1 VAISHDAENLSHDFP
16 NILSSLGC
24 ALLKGSGVTIL
35 LAEDGRKLT
44 GKGLVMVMRVL
55 LYTGKGGVGKTS
67 VSAATALWC
76 AERGYR
82 TLVMSTDPAHSLA
95 DSFAHPIGSEPTLL
109 ADNLWGL
116 EIDPFREIE
125 ENWATVKD
133 YLVTLFASQGVS
145 DIVAEELSILPG
157 MDELFSLLKI
167 RQFYERNAYDVI
179 VVDCA
184 PTGATLRLLH
194 FPEMIG
200 WYMRRL
206 FHVERKVVSA
216 IRRFRDELFSVPLPG
231 EEVYDTVERL
241 YKRISEMK
249 AVLADPEVTSIRLVL
264 NPEKMVI
271 EETRR
276 AYTYLNLFGFVCDAV
291 IANKVL
297 PDEVTDRYFERWKAS
312 QRRYLEE
319 VEASFGDLPIFRVRL
334 YEQEVVG
341 LGALRRMAADLYG
354 DRDPT
359 ERLAKG
365 EPLRIRKR
373 GDDYLL
379 ELHLPFTQKGEV
391 HLRRKGDELIL
402 RVGTIKRH
410 LVLPHI
416 LAKREVKEARMDG
429 EWLRVRFA
437 EKSR

>member
-1 VAISHDAENLSHDFP
+1 
-16 NILSSLGC
+16 
-24 ALLKGSGVTIL
+24 
-35 LAEDGRKLT
+35 
-44 GKGLVMVMRVL
+44 MRVL

-67 VSAATALWC
+67 VSAATALRC
-76 AERGYR
+76 AELGYR

-95 DSFAHPIGSEPTLL
+95 DSFAMPIKSEPTPLTE
-109 ADNLWGL
+109 NLWGL

-133 YLVTLFASQGVS
+133 YLSTLFASQGVD

-167 RQFYERNAYDVI
+167 RQFYEKEAYDVI

-194 FPEMIG
+194 FPDMIG

-206 FHVERKVVSA
+206 FHVQRKVVGT
-216 IRRFRDELFSVPLPG
+216 IRRFTDEIFSVPLPG
-231 EEVYDTVERL
+231 DEVYDTVERL
-241 YKRISEMK
+241 YKRVGDMK
-249 AVLADPEVTSIRLVL
+249 EVLADPKITSIRLVL

-297 PDEVTDRYFERWKAS
+297 PEEVTDEYFAEWKAS
-312 QRRYLEE
+312 QQRYLEE
-319 VEASFGDLPIFRVRL
+319 VEASFGALPIFKVRL
-334 YEQEVVG
+334 YEREVVG
-341 LGALRRMAADLYG
+341 IDALRQMANDIYG
-354 DRDPT
+354 YRDPT
-359 ERLAKG
+359 EQFAESK
-365 EPLRIRKR
+365 PMRIVKR
-373 GDDYLL
+373 GKDYWL
-379 ELHLPFTQKGEV
+379 ELHLPFTEKGEIQ
-391 HLRRKGDELIL
+391 LMRKGDELII

-416 LAKREVKEARMDG
+416 LAKQEPKGARLENG
-429 EWLRVRFA
+429 ILQVRFGMP
-437 EKSR
+437 

>member
-1 VAISHDAENLSHDFP
+1 
-16 NILSSLGC
+16 
-24 ALLKGSGVTIL
+24 
-35 LAEDGRKLT
+35 
-44 GKGLVMVMRVL
+44 MRVL

-67 VSAATALWC
+67 VSAATALKC
-76 AERGYR
+76 AELGYR

-95 DSFAHPIGSEPTLL
+95 DSFAMPIKSEPTPLTE
-109 ADNLWGL
+109 NLWGL

-133 YLVTLFASQGVS
+133 YLSTLFASQGVD

-167 RQFYERNAYDVI
+167 RQFYEKEAYDVI

-194 FPEMIG
+194 FPDMIG

-206 FHVERKVVSA
+206 FHVERKVVGT
-216 IRRFRDELFSVPLPG
+216 IRRFTDEIFSVPLPG
-231 EEVYDTVERL
+231 DEVYDTVERL
-241 YKRISEMK
+241 YKRVGDMK
-249 AVLADPEVTSIRLVL
+249 EVLADPKITSIRLVL

-297 PDEVTDRYFERWKAS
+297 PEEVTDEYFAEWKAS
-312 QRRYLEE
+312 QQRYLEE
-319 VEASFGDLPIFRVRL
+319 VEASFGALPIFKVRL
-334 YEQEVVG
+334 YEREVVG
-341 LGALRRMAADLYG
+341 IDALRQMANDIYG

-359 ERLAKG
+359 ERFADSK
-365 EPLRIRKR
+365 PMRIVKR
-373 GDDYLL
+373 GKDYWL
-379 ELHLPFTQKGEV
+379 ELQLPFTEKGEIQ
-391 HLRRKGDELIL
+391 LMRKGDELII

-416 LAKREVKEARMDG
+416 LAKQEPKGARLENG
-429 EWLRVRFA
+429 ILQVRFGMP
-437 EKSR
+437 

>member
-1 VAISHDAENLSHDFP
+1 
-16 NILSSLGC
+16 
-24 ALLKGSGVTIL
+24 
-35 LAEDGRKLT
+35 
-44 GKGLVMVMRVL
+44 MRVL

-67 VSAATALWC
+67 VSAATALKC
-76 AERGYR
+76 AELGYR

-95 DSFAHPIGSEPTLL
+95 DSFAMPIKSEPTPLTE
-109 ADNLWGL
+109 NLWGL

-133 YLVTLFASQGVS
+133 YLSTLFASQGVD

-167 RQFYERNAYDVI
+167 RQFYEKEAYDVI

-194 FPEMIG
+194 FPDMIG

-206 FHVERKVVSA
+206 FHVQRKVVGT
-216 IRRFRDELFSVPLPG
+216 IRRFTDEIFSVPLPG
-231 EEVYDTVERL
+231 DEVYDTVERL
-241 YKRISEMK
+241 YKRVGDMK
-249 AVLADPEVTSIRLVL
+249 EVLADPKITSIRLVL

-297 PDEVTDRYFERWKAS
+297 PEEVTDEYFAEWKAS
-312 QRRYLEE
+312 QQRYLEE
-319 VEASFGDLPIFRVRL
+319 VEASFGALPIFKVRL
-334 YEQEVVG
+334 YEREVVG
-341 LGALRRMAADLYG
+341 IDALRQMANDIYG

-359 ERLAKG
+359 ERFADSK
-365 EPLRIRKR
+365 PMRIVKR
-373 GDDYLL
+373 GKDYWL
-379 ELHLPFTQKGEV
+379 ELHLPFTEKGEIQ
-391 HLRRKGDELIL
+391 LMRKGDELII

-416 LAKREVKEARMDG
+416 LAKQEPKGAKLENG
-429 EWLRVRFA
+429 ILQVRFGMP
-437 EKSR
+437 

>member
-1 VAISHDAENLSHDFP
+1 ME
-16 NILSSLGC
+16 
-24 ALLKGSGVTIL
+24 
-35 LAEDGRKLT
+35 
-44 GKGLVMVMRVL
+44 MRVL

-67 VSAATALWC
+67 VSAATALKC
-76 AERGYR
+76 AELGYR

-95 DSFAHPIGSEPTLL
+95 DSFAMPIKSEPTPLTE
-109 ADNLWGL
+109 NLWGL

-133 YLVTLFASQGVS
+133 YLSTLFASQGVD

-167 RQFYERNAYDVI
+167 RQFYEKEAYDVI

-194 FPEMIG
+194 FPDMIG

-206 FHVERKVVSA
+206 FHVERKVVGT
-216 IRRFRDELFSVPLPG
+216 IRRFTDEIFSVPLPG
-231 EEVYDTVERL
+231 DEVYDTVERL
-241 YKRISEMK
+241 YKQVGDMK
-249 AVLADPEVTSIRLVL
+249 AVLADPKITSIRLVL

-297 PDEVTDRYFERWKAS
+297 PEEVTDEYFAEWKAS
-312 QRRYLEE
+312 QQRYLEE
-319 VEASFGDLPIFRVRL
+319 VEASFGALPIFKVRL
-334 YEQEVVG
+334 YEREVVG
-341 LGALRRMAADLYG
+341 IDALRQMANDIYG

-359 ERLAKG
+359 ERFADSK
-365 EPLRIRKR
+365 PMRIVKR
-373 GDDYLL
+373 GKDYWL
-379 ELHLPFTQKGEV
+379 ELHLPFTEKGEIQ
-391 HLRRKGDELIL
+391 LMRKGDELII

-416 LAKREVKEARMDG
+416 LAKQEPKGAKLENG
-429 EWLRVRFA
+429 ILQVRFGMP
-437 EKSR
+437 

>member
-1 VAISHDAENLSHDFP
+1 
-16 NILSSLGC
+16 
-24 ALLKGSGVTIL
+24 
-35 LAEDGRKLT
+35 
-44 GKGLVMVMRVL
+44 MRVL

-67 VSAATALWC
+67 VSAATALRC
-76 AERGYR
+76 AELGYR

-95 DSFAHPIGSEPTLL
+95 DSFAQPIRSEPTPLGK
-109 ADNLWGL
+109 NLWGL

-133 YLVTLFASQGVS
+133 YLSTLFTSQGLS

-167 RQFYERNAYDVI
+167 RQFYEQGAYDVI

-206 FHVERKVVSA
+206 FHVERKVVGT
-216 IRRFRDELFSVPLPG
+216 IRRFTDELFSVPLPG
-231 EEVYDTVERL
+231 DEVYETVERL
-241 YKRISEMK
+241 YQRVGDMK
-249 AVLADPEVTSIRLVL
+249 AVLADPQITSIRLVL
-264 NPEKMVI
+264 NPEKMVL

-276 AYTYLNLFGFVCDAV
+276 AFTYLNLFGFVCDAV
-291 IANKVL
+291 IANKIL
-297 PDEVTDRYFERWKAS
+297 PDEVTDQYFAEWKVS
-312 QRRYLEE
+312 QQRYLEE
-319 VEASFGDLPIFRVRL
+319 VEASFGDLPIFKVRL
-334 YEQEVVG
+334 YEREVVG
-341 LGALRRMAADLYG
+341 IEALRQMAHDLYG

-359 ERLAKG
+359 DHFAESK
-365 EPLRIRKR
+365 PMRIVKR
-373 GDDYLL
+373 GDSYWL
-379 ELHLPFTQKGEV
+379 ELQLPFVEKGEV
-391 HLRRKGDELIL
+391 QLRRKGDELII

-416 LAKREVKEARMDG
+416 LAKQEPKSAKLEEG
-429 EWLRVRFA
+429 TLRVRFGTPTA
-437 EKSR
+437 

>member
-1 VAISHDAENLSHDFP
+1 ME
-16 NILSSLGC
+16 
-24 ALLKGSGVTIL
+24 
-35 LAEDGRKLT
+35 
-44 GKGLVMVMRVL
+44 MRVL

-67 VSAATALWC
+67 VSAATALKC
-76 AERGYR
+76 AELGYR

-95 DSFAHPIGSEPTLL
+95 DSFAMPIKSEPTPLTE
-109 ADNLWGL
+109 NLWGL

-133 YLVTLFASQGVS
+133 YLSTLFASQGVD

-167 RQFYERNAYDVI
+167 RQFYEKEAYDVI

-194 FPEMIG
+194 FPDMIG

-206 FHVERKVVSA
+206 FHVERKVVGT
-216 IRRFRDELFSVPLPG
+216 IRRFTDEIFSVPLPG
-231 EEVYDTVERL
+231 DEVYDTVERL
-241 YKRISEMK
+241 YKRVGDMK
-249 AVLADPEVTSIRLVL
+249 AVLADPKITSIRLVL

-297 PDEVTDRYFERWKAS
+297 PEEVTDEYFAEWKAS
-312 QRRYLEE
+312 QQRYLEE
-319 VEASFGDLPIFRVRL
+319 VEASFGALPIFKVRL
-334 YEQEVVG
+334 YEREVVG
-341 LGALRRMAADLYG
+341 IDALRQMANDIYG

-359 ERLAKG
+359 ERFADSK
-365 EPLRIRKR
+365 PMRIVKR
-373 GDDYLL
+373 GKDYWL
-379 ELHLPFTQKGEV
+379 ELQLPFTEKGEV
-391 HLRRKGDELIL
+391 HLMRKGDELII

-416 LAKREVKEARMDG
+416 LAKQEPKGAKLENG
-429 EWLRVRFA
+429 ILQVRFGMP
-437 EKSR
+437 

>member
-1 VAISHDAENLSHDFP
+1 ME
-16 NILSSLGC
+16 
-24 ALLKGSGVTIL
+24 
-35 LAEDGRKLT
+35 
-44 GKGLVMVMRVL
+44 MRVL

-67 VSAATALWC
+67 VSAATALKC
-76 AERGYR
+76 AELGYR

-95 DSFAHPIGSEPTLL
+95 DSFALPIKSEPTPL
-109 ADNLWGL
+109 AENLWGF

-133 YLVTLFASQGVS
+133 YLSTLFASQGID

-167 RQFYERNAYDVI
+167 RQFYEKEAYDVI

-194 FPEMIG
+194 FPDMIG

-206 FHVERKVVSA
+206 FHVERKVVGTV
-216 IRRFRDELFSVPLPG
+216 RRFTDEIFSVPLPG
-231 EEVYDTVERL
+231 DEVFDTVERL
-241 YKRISEMK
+241 YKRVGDMK
-249 AVLADPEVTSIRLVL
+249 AVLADPKITSIRLVL

-297 PDEVTDRYFERWKAS
+297 PEEVTDEYFAEWKAS
-312 QRRYLEE
+312 QQRYLEE
-319 VEASFGDLPIFRVRL
+319 VEASFGALPIFKVRL
-334 YEQEVVG
+334 YEREVVG
-341 LGALRRMAADLYG
+341 IDALRNMANDLYG

-359 ERLAKG
+359 ERFADSK
-365 EPLRIRKR
+365 PMRIVKR
-373 GDDYLL
+373 GKDYWL
-379 ELHLPFTQKGEV
+379 ELHLPFTEKGEIQ
-391 HLRRKGDELIL
+391 LMRKGDELII

-416 LAKREVKEARMDG
+416 LAKQEPKGAKLENG
-429 EWLRVRFA
+429 ILQVRFG
-437 EKSR
+437 KD

>member
-1 VAISHDAENLSHDFP
+1 ME
-16 NILSSLGC
+16 
-24 ALLKGSGVTIL
+24 
-35 LAEDGRKLT
+35 
-44 GKGLVMVMRVL
+44 MRVL

-67 VSAATALWC
+67 VSAATALKC
-76 AERGYR
+76 AELGYR

-95 DSFAHPIGSEPTLL
+95 DSFAMPIKSEPTPLTE
-109 ADNLWGL
+109 NLWGL
-116 EIDPFREIE
+116 EIDLFREIE

-133 YLVTLFASQGVS
+133 YLSTLFASQGVD

-167 RQFYERNAYDVI
+167 RQFYEKEAYDVI

-194 FPEMIG
+194 FPDMIG

-206 FHVERKVVSA
+206 FHVERKVVGT
-216 IRRFRDELFSVPLPG
+216 IRRFTDEIFSVPLPG
-231 EEVYDTVERL
+231 DEVYDTVERL
-241 YKRISEMK
+241 YKRVGDMK
-249 AVLADPEVTSIRLVL
+249 AVLADPKITSIRLVL

-297 PDEVTDRYFERWKAS
+297 PEEVTDEYFAEWKAS
-312 QRRYLEE
+312 QQRYLEE
-319 VEASFGDLPIFRVRL
+319 VEASFGALPIFKVRL
-334 YEQEVVG
+334 YEREVVG
-341 LGALRRMAADLYG
+341 IDALRQMANDIYG

-359 ERLAKG
+359 ERFADSK
-365 EPLRIRKR
+365 PMRIVKR
-373 GDDYLL
+373 GKDYWL
-379 ELHLPFTQKGEV
+379 ELHLPFTEKGEI
-391 HLRRKGDELIL
+391 HLMRKGDELII

-416 LAKREVKEARMDG
+416 LAKQEPKGAKLENG
-429 EWLRVRFA
+429 ILQVRFGTP
-437 EKSR
+437 

>member
-1 VAISHDAENLSHDFP
+1 
-16 NILSSLGC
+16 
-24 ALLKGSGVTIL
+24 
-35 LAEDGRKLT
+35 
-44 GKGLVMVMRVL
+44 MRVL

-67 VSAATALWC
+67 VSAATALYC
-76 AERGYR
+76 AELGYR

-95 DSFAHPIGSEPTLL
+95 DSFGQHIGSEPTQL
-109 ADNLWGL
+109 AENLWGL

-125 ENWATVKD
+125 ENWAIVKD
-133 YLVTLFASQGVS
+133 YLSTLFASQGVD

-167 RQFYERNAYDVI
+167 RQFYERDAYDVI

-206 FHVERKVVSA
+206 FHVERKVVGT
-216 IRRFRDELFSVPLPG
+216 IRRFTDEIFSIPLPG

-241 YKRISEMK
+241 YKRVGDMK

-297 PDEVTDRYFERWKAS
+297 PDEVTDKYFAEWKAS
-312 QRRYLEE
+312 QQRYLEE
-319 VEASFGDLPIFRVRL
+319 VEASFGALPIFKVRL
-334 YEQEVVG
+334 YEREVVG
-341 LGALRRMAADLYG
+341 FDALRQMAKDLYG
-354 DRDPT
+354 DHDPT
-359 ERLAKG
+359 ERFAEIK
-365 EPLRIRKR
+365 PIRIVKR
-373 GDDYLL
+373 GKDYWL
-379 ELHLPFTQKGEV
+379 ELHLPFTEKGEV
-391 HLRRKGDELIL
+391 HLLRKGDELII

-416 LAKREVKEARMDG
+416 LAKQEPKGAKLEDG
-429 EWLRVRFA
+429 ILQIRFGV
-437 EKSR
+437 S

>member
-1 VAISHDAENLSHDFP
+1 
-16 NILSSLGC
+16 
-24 ALLKGSGVTIL
+24 
-35 LAEDGRKLT
+35 
-44 GKGLVMVMRVL
+44 MRVL

-67 VSAATALWC
+67 VSAATALKC
-76 AERGYR
+76 AELGYR

-95 DSFAHPIGSEPTLL
+95 DSFAMPIKSEPTPLSE
-109 ADNLWGL
+109 NLWGL

-133 YLVTLFASQGVS
+133 YLSTLFASQGVD
-145 DIVAEELSILPG
+145 DIVAEELSISPG

-167 RQFYERNAYDVI
+167 RQFYERDAYDVI

-194 FPEMIG
+194 FPDMIG

-206 FHVERKVVSA
+206 FHVERKVVGT
-216 IRRFRDELFSVPLPG
+216 IRRFTDEIFSVPLPG
-231 EEVYDTVERL
+231 DEVYDTVERL
-241 YKRISEMK
+241 YKRVSDMK
-249 AVLADPEVTSIRLVL
+249 AVLADPKITSIRLVL

-297 PDEVTDRYFERWKAS
+297 PQEVTDEYFAEWKAS
-312 QRRYLEE
+312 QQRYLEE
-319 VEASFGDLPIFRVRL
+319 VEASFGALPIFKVRL
-334 YEQEVVG
+334 YEREVVG
-341 LGALRRMAADLYG
+341 IDALRQMANDIYG

-359 ERLAKG
+359 EHFADSK
-365 EPLRIRKR
+365 PMRIVKR
-373 GDDYLL
+373 GKDYWL
-379 ELHLPFTQKGEV
+379 ELHLPFTEKGEIQ
-391 HLRRKGDELIL
+391 LMRKGDELII

-416 LAKREVKEARMDG
+416 LAKQEPKGAKLENG
-429 EWLRVRFA
+429 ILQVRFGMP
-437 EKSR
+437 

>member
-1 VAISHDAENLSHDFP
+1 ME
-16 NILSSLGC
+16 
-24 ALLKGSGVTIL
+24 
-35 LAEDGRKLT
+35 
-44 GKGLVMVMRVL
+44 MRVL

-67 VSAATALWC
+67 VSAATALKC
-76 AERGYR
+76 AELGYR

-95 DSFAHPIGSEPTLL
+95 DSFAMPIKSEPTPLTE
-109 ADNLWGL
+109 NLWGL

-133 YLVTLFASQGVS
+133 YLSTLFASQGVD

-167 RQFYERNAYDVI
+167 RQFYEKEAYDVI

-194 FPEMIG
+194 FPDMIG

-206 FHVERKVVSA
+206 FHVERKVVGT
-216 IRRFRDELFSVPLPG
+216 IRRFTDEIFSVPLPG
-231 EEVYDTVERL
+231 DEVYDTVERL
-241 YKRISEMK
+241 YKRVGDMK
-249 AVLADPEVTSIRLVL
+249 AVLAEPKITSIRLVL

-297 PDEVTDRYFERWKAS
+297 PEEVTDEYFAEWKAS
-312 QRRYLEE
+312 QQRYLEE
-319 VEASFGDLPIFRVRL
+319 VEASFGALPIFKVRL
-334 YEQEVVG
+334 YEREVVG
-341 LGALRRMAADLYG
+341 IDALRQMANDIYG

-359 ERLAKG
+359 ERFADSK
-365 EPLRIRKR
+365 PMRIVKR
-373 GDDYLL
+373 GKDYWL
-379 ELHLPFTQKGEV
+379 ELQLPFTEKGEV
-391 HLRRKGDELIL
+391 QLMRKGDELII

-416 LAKREVKEARMDG
+416 LAKQEPKGAKLENG
-429 EWLRVRFA
+429 ILQVRFGMP
-437 EKSR
+437 

>member
-1 VAISHDAENLSHDFP
+1 ME
-16 NILSSLGC
+16 
-24 ALLKGSGVTIL
+24 
-35 LAEDGRKLT
+35 
-44 GKGLVMVMRVL
+44 MRVL

-67 VSAATALWC
+67 VSAATALKC
-76 AERGYR
+76 AELGYR

-95 DSFAHPIGSEPTLL
+95 DSFAMPIKSEPTPLTE
-109 ADNLWGL
+109 NLWGL

-133 YLVTLFASQGVS
+133 YLSTLFASQGVD

-167 RQFYERNAYDVI
+167 RQFYEKEAYDVI

-194 FPEMIG
+194 FPDMIG

-206 FHVERKVVSA
+206 FHVERKVVGT
-216 IRRFRDELFSVPLPG
+216 IRRFTDEIFSVPLPG
-231 EEVYDTVERL
+231 DEVYDTVERL
-241 YKRISEMK
+241 YKRVGDMK
-249 AVLADPEVTSIRLVL
+249 AVLADPKITSIRLVL

-297 PDEVTDRYFERWKAS
+297 PEEVTDEYFAEWKAS
-312 QRRYLEE
+312 QQRYLEE
-319 VEASFGDLPIFRVRL
+319 VEASFGTLPIFKVRL
-334 YEQEVVG
+334 YEREVVG
-341 LGALRRMAADLYG
+341 IDALRQMANDIYG
-354 DRDPT
+354 DKDPT
-359 ERLAKG
+359 ERFADSK
-365 EPLRIRKR
+365 PMRIVKR
-373 GDDYLL
+373 GKDYWL
-379 ELHLPFTQKGEV
+379 ELQLPFTEKGEIQ
-391 HLRRKGDELIL
+391 LMRKGDELII

-416 LAKREVKEARMDG
+416 LAKQEPKGAKLENG
-429 EWLRVRFA
+429 ILQVRFGTP
-437 EKSR
+437 

>member
-1 VAISHDAENLSHDFP
+1 
-16 NILSSLGC
+16 
-24 ALLKGSGVTIL
+24 
-35 LAEDGRKLT
+35 
-44 GKGLVMVMRVL
+44 MRVL

-67 VSAATALWC
+67 VSAATALYC
-76 AERGYR
+76 AELGYR
-82 TLVMSTDPAHSLA
+82 TLVMSTDPAHSLT
-95 DSFAHPIGSEPTLL
+95 DSFGQHIRSEPTPL
-109 ADNLWGL
+109 AKNLWGL

-125 ENWATVKD
+125 ENWAIVKD
-133 YLVTLFASQGVS
+133 YLSTLFASQGVN

-167 RQFYERNAYDVI
+167 RNFYEQNAYDVI

-206 FHVERKVVSA
+206 FHVQRKVVGT
-216 IRRFRDELFSVPLPG
+216 IRKFTDEIFSIPLPR

-241 YKRISEMK
+241 YKRVGDMK

-297 PDEVTDRYFERWKAS
+297 PDEVTDKYFAEWKAS
-312 QRRYLEE
+312 QQRYLEE
-319 VEASFGDLPIFRVRL
+319 VEASFGLLPIFKVRL
-334 YEQEVVG
+334 YEREVVG
-341 LGALRRMAADLYG
+341 IKALRQMAKDLYG
-354 DRDPT
+354 DCDPT
-359 ERLAKG
+359 DHFAEVK
-365 EPLRIRKR
+365 PMRIVKR
-373 GDDYLL
+373 GKDYWL
-379 ELHLPFTQKGEV
+379 ELHLPFTEKGEI
-391 HLRRKGDELIL
+391 HLLRRGDELII

-416 LAKREVKEARMDG
+416 LAKQEPKGAKIEDG
-429 EWLRVRFA
+429 ILQIRFGT
-437 EKSR
+437 S

>member
-1 VAISHDAENLSHDFP
+1 
-16 NILSSLGC
+16 
-24 ALLKGSGVTIL
+24 
-35 LAEDGRKLT
+35 
-44 GKGLVMVMRVL
+44 MRVL

-67 VSAATALWC
+67 VSAATALYC
-76 AERGYR
+76 AELGYR

-95 DSFAHPIGSEPTLL
+95 DSFGQHIGSEPTQL
-109 ADNLWGL
+109 AENLWGL

-125 ENWATVKD
+125 ENWAIVKD
-133 YLVTLFASQGVS
+133 YLSTLFASQGVD

-167 RQFYERNAYDVI
+167 RQFYERDAYDVI

-206 FHVERKVVSA
+206 FHVERKVVGT
-216 IRRFRDELFSVPLPG
+216 IRRFTDEIFSIPLPG

-241 YKRISEMK
+241 YKRVGDMK
-249 AVLADPEVTSIRLVL
+249 AVLADPKVTSIRLVL

-297 PDEVTDRYFERWKAS
+297 PDEVTDKYFAEWKAS
-312 QRRYLEE
+312 QQRYLEE
-319 VEASFGDLPIFRVRL
+319 VEASFGALPIFKVRL
-334 YEQEVVG
+334 YEREVVG
-341 LGALRRMAADLYG
+341 FDALRQMAKDLYG
-354 DRDPT
+354 DHDPT
-359 ERLAKG
+359 ERFAEIK
-365 EPLRIRKR
+365 PMRVVKR
-373 GDDYLL
+373 GKDYWL
-379 ELHLPFTQKGEV
+379 ELQLPFTEKGEV
-391 HLRRKGDELIL
+391 HLLRKGDELII

-416 LAKREVKEARMDG
+416 LAKQEPKGAKLEDG
-429 EWLRVRFA
+429 VLQIRFGV
-437 EKSR
+437 S

>member
-1 VAISHDAENLSHDFP
+1 
-16 NILSSLGC
+16 
-24 ALLKGSGVTIL
+24 
-35 LAEDGRKLT
+35 
-44 GKGLVMVMRVL
+44 MRVL

-67 VSAATALWC
+67 VSAATAIYC
-76 AERGYR
+76 AELGYR

-95 DSFAHPIGSEPTLL
+95 DSFGQNIRSEPTRL
-109 ADNLWGL
+109 AENLWGL

-125 ENWATVKD
+125 ENWAVVKD
-133 YLVTLFASQGVS
+133 YLSTLFASQGVD

-167 RQFYERNAYDVI
+167 RQFYEQDAYDVI

-206 FHVERKVVSA
+206 FHIERKVVGT
-216 IRRFRDELFSVPLPG
+216 IRRFTDEVFSVPLPG
-231 EEVYDTVERL
+231 DEVYDTVERL
-241 YKRISEMK
+241 YKRVIDMK
-249 AVLADPEVTSIRLVL
+249 AVLADPKVTSIRLVL

-297 PDEVTDRYFERWKAS
+297 PDEVTDKYFAEWKAS
-312 QRRYLEE
+312 QQRYLEE
-319 VEASFGDLPIFRVRL
+319 VEASFGLLPIFKVRL
-334 YEQEVVG
+334 YEREVVG
-341 LGALRRMAADLYG
+341 VEALRQMAKDIYG

-359 ERLAKG
+359 EHFAEIK
-365 EPLRIRKR
+365 PMRIVKR
-373 GDDYLL
+373 GKDYWL
-379 ELHLPFTQKGEV
+379 ELQLPFTEKGDV
-391 HLRRKGDELIL
+391 HLLRKGDELII

-416 LAKREVKEARMDG
+416 LAKQEPKGAKLENGV
-429 EWLRVRFA
+429 LQIRFGM
-437 EKSR
+437 S

>member
-1 VAISHDAENLSHDFP
+1 
-16 NILSSLGC
+16 
-24 ALLKGSGVTIL
+24 
-35 LAEDGRKLT
+35 
-44 GKGLVMVMRVL
+44 MRVL

-67 VSAATALWC
+67 VSAATALYC
-76 AERGYR
+76 AELGYR

-95 DSFAHPIGSEPTLL
+95 DSFGQHIRSEPTQL
-109 ADNLWGL
+109 AENLWGL

-125 ENWATVKD
+125 ENWAIVKD
-133 YLVTLFASQGVS
+133 YLSTLFSSQGVD

-167 RQFYERNAYDVI
+167 RHFYERDAYDVI

-206 FHVERKVVSA
+206 FHVERKVVGT
-216 IRRFRDELFSVPLPG
+216 IRKFTDEIFSIPLPG
-231 EEVYDTVERL
+231 EEVYDTFERL
-241 YKRISEMK
+241 YKRVGDMK
-249 AVLADPEVTSIRLVL
+249 AVLADPQVTSIRLVL

-297 PDEVTDRYFERWKAS
+297 PDEVTDEYFAEWKIS
-312 QRRYLEE
+312 QQRYLEE
-319 VEASFGDLPIFRVRL
+319 VEDSFGALPIFKVRL
-334 YEQEVVG
+334 YEREVVG
-341 LGALRRMAADLYG
+341 IDALRQMAKDLYG
-354 DRDPT
+354 HHDPT
-359 ERLAKG
+359 ERFAEIK
-365 EPLRIRKR
+365 PMRIVKR
-373 GDDYLL
+373 GKDYWL
-379 ELHLPFTQKGEV
+379 ELHLPFAEKGEI
-391 HLRRKGDELIL
+391 HLLRKGDELII
-402 RVGTIKRH
+402 RVGAIKRH

-416 LAKREVKEARMDG
+416 LAKQEPKGAKLEDG
-429 EWLRVRFA
+429 VLQIRFGT
-437 EKSR
+437 S

>member
-1 VAISHDAENLSHDFP
+1 ME
-16 NILSSLGC
+16 
-24 ALLKGSGVTIL
+24 
-35 LAEDGRKLT
+35 
-44 GKGLVMVMRVL
+44 MRVL

-67 VSAATALWC
+67 VSAATALKC
-76 AERGYR
+76 AELGYR

-95 DSFAHPIGSEPTLL
+95 DSFAMPIKSEPTPLSE
-109 ADNLWGL
+109 NLWGL

-133 YLVTLFASQGVS
+133 YLSTLFASQGVD

-167 RQFYERNAYDVI
+167 RQFYERDAYDVI

-194 FPEMIG
+194 FPDMIG

-206 FHVERKVVSA
+206 FHVERKVVGT
-216 IRRFRDELFSVPLPG
+216 IRRFTDEIFSVPLPG
-231 EEVYDTVERL
+231 DEVYDTVERL
-241 YKRISEMK
+241 YKRVSDMK
-249 AVLADPEVTSIRLVL
+249 AVLADPKITSIRLVL

-297 PDEVTDRYFERWKAS
+297 PQEVTDEYFAEWKAS
-312 QRRYLEE
+312 QQRYLEE
-319 VEASFGDLPIFRVRL
+319 VEASFGALPIFKVRL
-334 YEQEVVG
+334 YEREVVG
-341 LGALRRMAADLYG
+341 IDALRQMANDIYG

-359 ERLAKG
+359 EHFADSK
-365 EPLRIRKR
+365 PMRIVKR
-373 GDDYLL
+373 GKDYWL
-379 ELHLPFTQKGEV
+379 ELHLPFTEKGEIQ
-391 HLRRKGDELIL
+391 LMRKGDELII

-416 LAKREVKEARMDG
+416 LAKQEPKGAKLENG
-429 EWLRVRFA
+429 ILQVRFGMP
-437 EKSR
+437 

>member
-1 VAISHDAENLSHDFP
+1 ME
-16 NILSSLGC
+16 
-24 ALLKGSGVTIL
+24 
-35 LAEDGRKLT
+35 
-44 GKGLVMVMRVL
+44 MRVL

-67 VSAATALWC
+67 VSAATALKC
-76 AERGYR
+76 AELGYR

-95 DSFAHPIGSEPTLL
+95 DSFAMPIKSEPTPLTE
-109 ADNLWGL
+109 NLWGL

-133 YLVTLFASQGVS
+133 YLSTLFASQGVD

-157 MDELFSLLKI
+157 MDEFFSLLKI
-167 RQFYERNAYDVI
+167 RQFYEKEAYDVI

-194 FPEMIG
+194 FPDMIG

-206 FHVERKVVSA
+206 FHVERKVVGT
-216 IRRFRDELFSVPLPG
+216 IRRFTDEIFSVPLPG
-231 EEVYDTVERL
+231 DEVYDTVERL
-241 YKRISEMK
+241 YKRVGDMK
-249 AVLADPEVTSIRLVL
+249 AVLADPKITSIRLVL

-297 PDEVTDRYFERWKAS
+297 PEEVTDEYFAEWKAS
-312 QRRYLEE
+312 QQRYLEE
-319 VEASFGDLPIFRVRL
+319 VEASFGALPIFKVRL
-334 YEQEVVG
+334 YEREVVG
-341 LGALRRMAADLYG
+341 IDALRQMANDIYG

-359 ERLAKG
+359 ERFADSK
-365 EPLRIRKR
+365 PMRIVKR
-373 GDDYLL
+373 GKDYWL
-379 ELHLPFTQKGEV
+379 ELQLPFTEKGEV
-391 HLRRKGDELIL
+391 QLMRKGDELII

-416 LAKREVKEARMDG
+416 LAKQEPKGAKLENG
-429 EWLRVRFA
+429 ILQVRFGMP
-437 EKSR
+437 

>member
-1 VAISHDAENLSHDFP
+1 
-16 NILSSLGC
+16 
-24 ALLKGSGVTIL
+24 
-35 LAEDGRKLT
+35 
-44 GKGLVMVMRVL
+44 MRVL

-67 VSAATALWC
+67 VSAATALRC
-76 AERGYR
+76 AELGYR
-82 TLVMSTDPAHSLA
+82 TLVMSTDPAHSLSDA
-95 DSFAHPIGSEPTLL
+95 FAQSIRSEPTPL
-109 ADNLWGL
+109 AENLWGL

-133 YLVTLFASQGVS
+133 YLSTLFSSQGVN

-167 RQFYERNAYDVI
+167 RQFYEQDAYYVI

-206 FHVERKVVSA
+206 FHVERKVVGT
-216 IRRFRDELFSVPLPG
+216 IRRFREELFSVPLPG
-231 EEVYDTVERL
+231 DEVYETVERL
-241 YKRISEMK
+241 YQRVGDMK
-249 AVLADPEVTSIRLVL
+249 AVLADPKVTSIRLVL

-276 AYTYLNLFGFVCDAV
+276 AFTYLNLFGFVCDAV
-291 IANKVL
+291 IVNKVL
-297 PDEVTDRYFERWKAS
+297 PEEVTDRYFAEWKVS
-312 QRRYLEE
+312 QQRYLEE
-319 VEASFGDLPIFRVRL
+319 VEASFGDLTIFKVRF
-334 YEQEVVG
+334 YEREVVG
-341 LGALRRMAADLYG
+341 IEALKQMAQDLYG

-359 ERLAKG
+359 EALTTNK
-365 EPLRIRKR
+365 PLRIVKR
-373 GDDYLL
+373 GSDYWL
-379 ELHLPFTQKGEV
+379 ELHLPFVEKGAV
-391 HLRRKGDELIL
+391 QLRRKGDELII

-416 LAKREVKEARMDG
+416 LAKQEPQSAKLENGV
-429 EWLRVRFA
+429 LSIRFSPS
-437 EKSR
+437 KR

>member
-1 VAISHDAENLSHDFP
+1 ME
-16 NILSSLGC
+16 
-24 ALLKGSGVTIL
+24 
-35 LAEDGRKLT
+35 
-44 GKGLVMVMRVL
+44 MRVL

-67 VSAATALWC
+67 VSAATALKC
-76 AERGYR
+76 AELGYR

-95 DSFAHPIGSEPTLL
+95 DSFAMPIKSEPTPLTE
-109 ADNLWGL
+109 NLWGL

-133 YLVTLFASQGVS
+133 YLSTLFASQGVD

-157 MDELFSLLKI
+157 MDEFFSLLKI
-167 RQFYERNAYDVI
+167 RQFYEKEAYDVI

-194 FPEMIG
+194 FPDMIG

-206 FHVERKVVSA
+206 FHVERKVVGT
-216 IRRFRDELFSVPLPG
+216 IRRFTDEIFSVPLPG
-231 EEVYDTVERL
+231 DEVYDTVERL
-241 YKRISEMK
+241 YKRVGDMK
-249 AVLADPEVTSIRLVL
+249 AVLADPKITSIRLVL

-297 PDEVTDRYFERWKAS
+297 PEEVTDEYFAEWKAS
-312 QRRYLEE
+312 QQRYLEE
-319 VEASFGDLPIFRVRL
+319 VEASFGALPIFKVRL
-334 YEQEVVG
+334 YEREVVG
-341 LGALRRMAADLYG
+341 IDALRQMAKDIYG

-359 ERLAKG
+359 ERFADSK
-365 EPLRIRKR
+365 PMRIVKR
-373 GDDYLL
+373 GKDYWL
-379 ELHLPFTQKGEV
+379 EFHLPFTEKGEIQ
-391 HLRRKGDELIL
+391 LMRKGDELII

-416 LAKREVKEARMDG
+416 LAKQEPKGAKLENG
-429 EWLRVRFA
+429 ILQVRFGTP
-437 EKSR
+437 

>member
-1 VAISHDAENLSHDFP
+1 
-16 NILSSLGC
+16 
-24 ALLKGSGVTIL
+24 
-35 LAEDGRKLT
+35 
-44 GKGLVMVMRVL
+44 MRVL

-67 VSAATALWC
+67 VSAATALKC
-76 AERGYR
+76 AELGYR

-95 DSFAHPIGSEPTLL
+95 DSFAMPIKSEPTPLTE
-109 ADNLWGL
+109 NLWGL

-133 YLVTLFASQGVS
+133 YLSTLFASQGVD

-167 RQFYERNAYDVI
+167 RQFYEKEAYDVI

-194 FPEMIG
+194 FPDMIG

-206 FHVERKVVSA
+206 FHVERKVVGT
-216 IRRFRDELFSVPLPG
+216 IRRFTDEIFSVPLPG
-231 EEVYDTVERL
+231 DEVYDTVERL
-241 YKRISEMK
+241 YKRVGDMK
-249 AVLADPEVTSIRLVL
+249 AVLADPKITSIRLVL

-297 PDEVTDRYFERWKAS
+297 PEEVTDEYFAEWKAS
-312 QRRYLEE
+312 QQRYLEE
-319 VEASFGDLPIFRVRL
+319 VEASFGALPIFKVRL
-334 YEQEVVG
+334 YEREVVG
-341 LGALRRMAADLYG
+341 VDALRQMANDIYG

-359 ERLAKG
+359 ERFADSK
-365 EPLRIRKR
+365 PMRIVKR
-373 GDDYLL
+373 GKDYWL
-379 ELHLPFTQKGEV
+379 ELHLPFTEKGEIQ
-391 HLRRKGDELIL
+391 LMRKGDELII

-416 LAKREVKEARMDG
+416 LAKQEPKGAKLENG
-429 EWLRVRFA
+429 ILQVRFGTP
-437 EKSR
+437 

>member
-1 VAISHDAENLSHDFP
+1 
-16 NILSSLGC
+16 
-24 ALLKGSGVTIL
+24 
-35 LAEDGRKLT
+35 
-44 GKGLVMVMRVL
+44 MRVL

-67 VSAATALWC
+67 VSAATALKC
-76 AERGYR
+76 AELGYR

-95 DSFAHPIGSEPTLL
+95 DSFAMPIKSEPTPLTE
-109 ADNLWGL
+109 NLWGL

-133 YLVTLFASQGVS
+133 YLSTLFASQGVD

-167 RQFYERNAYDVI
+167 RQFYEKEAYDVI

-194 FPEMIG
+194 FPDMIG

-206 FHVERKVVSA
+206 FHVQRKVVGT
-216 IRRFRDELFSVPLPG
+216 IRRFTDEIFSVPLPG
-231 EEVYDTVERL
+231 DEVYDTVERL
-241 YKRISEMK
+241 YKRVGDMK
-249 AVLADPEVTSIRLVL
+249 AVLADPKITSIRLVL

-297 PDEVTDRYFERWKAS
+297 PEEVTDEYFAEWKAS
-312 QRRYLEE
+312 QQRYLEE
-319 VEASFGDLPIFRVRL
+319 VEASFGALPIFKVRL
-334 YEQEVVG
+334 YEREVVG
-341 LGALRRMAADLYG
+341 IDALRQMANDIYG

-359 ERLAKG
+359 ERFADSK
-365 EPLRIRKR
+365 PMRIVKR
-373 GDDYLL
+373 GKDYWL
-379 ELHLPFTQKGEV
+379 ELHLPFTEKGEIQ
-391 HLRRKGDELIL
+391 LMRKGDELII

-416 LAKREVKEARMDG
+416 LAKQEPKGAKLENG
-429 EWLRVRFA
+429 ILQVRFGMP
-437 EKSR
+437 

>member
-1 VAISHDAENLSHDFP
+1 
-16 NILSSLGC
+16 
-24 ALLKGSGVTIL
+24 
-35 LAEDGRKLT
+35 
-44 GKGLVMVMRVL
+44 MRVL

-67 VSAATALWC
+67 VSAATALC
-76 AERGYR
+76 CSELGYR

-95 DSFAHPIGSEPTLL
+95 DSFAQPISSEPTLL
-109 ADNLWGL
+109 AKNLWGL

-133 YLVTLFASQGVS
+133 YLSTLFASQGVN
-145 DIVAEELSILPG
+145 DIVSEELSILPG

-167 RQFYERNAYDVI
+167 RQFYERDAYDVI

-206 FHVERKVVSA
+206 FHVERKVVGT
-216 IRRFRDELFSVPLPG
+216 IRKFTDELFSVPLPG

-241 YKRISEMK
+241 YKRVGEMK
-249 AVLADPEVTSIRLVL
+249 EVLADPSVTSIRLVL

-276 AYTYLNLFGFVCDAV
+276 AYTYLNLFGFICDAV

-297 PDEVTDRYFERWKAS
+297 PDEVTDKYFAEWKVS
-312 QRRYLEE
+312 QQRYLEE
-319 VEASFGDLPIFRVRL
+319 VEASFGALPIFRVRL
-334 YEQEVVG
+334 YEREVVG
-341 LGALRRMAADLYG
+341 VEALRQMAKDLYS

-359 ERLAKG
+359 DRFAEIK
-365 EPLRIRKR
+365 PMRIVKR
-373 GDDYLL
+373 GKDYWL
-379 ELHLPFTQKGEV
+379 ELHLPFTEKGEV
-391 HLRRKGDELIL
+391 HLLRKGDELII

-416 LAKREVKEARMDG
+416 LAKQEPKGAKLEYGV
-429 EWLRVRFA
+429 LQIRFG
-437 EKSR
+437 SS

>member
-1 VAISHDAENLSHDFP
+1 
-16 NILSSLGC
+16 
-24 ALLKGSGVTIL
+24 
-35 LAEDGRKLT
+35 
-44 GKGLVMVMRVL
+44 MRVL

-67 VSAATALWC
+67 VSAATALKC
-76 AERGYR
+76 AELGYR

-95 DSFAHPIGSEPTLL
+95 DSFAMPIKSEPTPLTE
-109 ADNLWGL
+109 NLWGL

-133 YLVTLFASQGVS
+133 YLSTLFASQGVD

-167 RQFYERNAYDVI
+167 RQFYEKEAYDVI

-194 FPEMIG
+194 FPDMIG

-206 FHVERKVVSA
+206 FHVERKVVGT
-216 IRRFRDELFSVPLPG
+216 IRRFTDEIFSVPLPG
-231 EEVYDTVERL
+231 DEVYDTVERL
-241 YKRISEMK
+241 YKRVGDMK
-249 AVLADPEVTSIRLVL
+249 AVLADPKITSIRLVL

-297 PDEVTDRYFERWKAS
+297 PEEVTDEYFAEWKAS
-312 QRRYLEE
+312 QQRYLEE
-319 VEASFGDLPIFRVRL
+319 VEASFGALPIFKVRL
-334 YEQEVVG
+334 YEREVVG
-341 LGALRRMAADLYG
+341 IDALRQMANDIYG
-354 DRDPT
+354 DKDPT
-359 ERLAKG
+359 ERFADSK
-365 EPLRIRKR
+365 PMRIVKR
-373 GDDYLL
+373 GKDYWL
-379 ELHLPFTQKGEV
+379 ELHLPFTEKGEIQ
-391 HLRRKGDELIL
+391 LMRKGDELII

-416 LAKREVKEARMDG
+416 LAKQEPKGAKLENG
-429 EWLRVRFA
+429 ILQVRFGMP
-437 EKSR
+437 